1 MDANFLA
8 TTDMES
14 VEKAAAAWART
25 ARHNHLYSMAD
36 ITEEIYGAGF
46 DTDEFWRVVMHIG
59 PAIAALGFKRTL
71 WKNRRWWVRKVGAGD
86 TVTEG
91 HNAKVSG
98 PEAALSPD
106 GRARL
111 PGSAAGDSEKG

>member
-14 VEKAAAAWART
+14 VEKAAAVWAQNEIT
-25 ARHNHLYSMAD
+25 NHLYSMAD

-46 DTDEFWRVVMHIG
+46 DTEEFWRVVMHIG
-59 PAIAALGFKRTL
+59 PAISALGFKRTY

-86 TVTEG
+86 TATKT
-91 HNAKVSG
+91 HNVK
-98 PEAALSPD
+98 
-106 GRARL
+106 
-111 PGSAAGDSEKG
+111 